1 MALKPCK
8 ECKNAISQDANPC
21 PHCGKK
27 NPHGMSR
34 LLKFGG
40 AAVGIVIVL
49 AAIAPGAKTS
59 KATSGNSVAE
69 APREAKAS
77 REAKATDEAKATGE
91 AKPPALAVDAIKLWQ
106 DYDANEVAADGIY
119 KGKILKVTGTVASID
134 KDFLDNIIVHL
145 KSPNPIMN
153 TMAKLEKSES
163 SKAAALNKGA
173 PITLTCEGA
182 GRVVGSPSLDD
193 CTISN

>member
-8 ECKNAISQDANPC
+8 ECKKSISQDANPC

-49 AAIAPGAKTS
+49 GAIAPAAKTS
-59 KATSGNSVAE
+59 KATSSSSVAE
-69 APREAKAS
+69 PTAQAKAPTK
-77 REAKATDEAKATGE
+77 EPAQEPAKEPAKE
-91 AKPPALAVDAIKLWQ
+91 PALSVDAIKLWK
-106 DYDANEVAADGIY
+106 DYDANEVAADGVY
-119 KGKILKVTGTVASID
+119 KGKMLQVTGVVSSID

-173 PITLTCEGA
+173 TVTLTCEGA
-182 GRVVGSPSLDD
+182 GRIVGSPSLDD
-193 CTISN
+193 CTINN